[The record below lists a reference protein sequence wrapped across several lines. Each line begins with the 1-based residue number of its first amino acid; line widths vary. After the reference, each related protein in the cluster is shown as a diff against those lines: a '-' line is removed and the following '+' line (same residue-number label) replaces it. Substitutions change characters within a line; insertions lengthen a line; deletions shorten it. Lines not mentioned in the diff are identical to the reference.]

1 MKQFFMALIAV
12 VVLVMLFAVGYWFN
26 LPGVHTFLGSANDA
40 LTEFFGALFI
50 GMKILFFAGVVL
62 GIAYVV
68 VELRRHSQV
77 KVIGAGKHGYQQA
90 VIHNGQIVH
99 LNQPGSAQLDPMQQ
113 LAMLKTVLQLQG
125 QMGQLARRT
134 VEEIPQAKKPLE
146 LPPPEGIPAIVRYVD
161 VQDEVPDEMS
171 LLGIH
176 PSDGALE
183 LTDWEK
189 LKMLWLVGSSST
201 GKSNTIFG
209 KALEARNKGGKLLVV
224 DQHASK
230 DDSLSKKLAPL
241 KDAFLRPIAITDEA
255 VLATLQWFKIEFER
269 RVAGASCDQK
279 IVLICDEMNRMVR
292 NEKLKKPL
300 MEIAAICGEESRG
313 FGMYGWFISQKA
325 AHLKWLRDSA
335 ITVIAHRVT
344 RFEEAMLAC
353 NDNREA
359 AKRLLEFKVGRSY
372 IYGVDFEVPLELQQP
387 LYDVPVVESDPVSRT
402 VSGTIAGVY
411 PEHQISST
419 TEDSTNEPGKQT
431 DTETDETLT
440 QAQKMKLLKVLELD
454 AQRTGQNDII
464 RAIWGEEP
472 NTRAGNAAVEELR
485 LLRSFIAHQQ
495 RRKLGL

>member
-1 MKQFFMALIAV
+1 MKHLSLLVALALVAMAFLLYWLNRAAV
-12 VVLVMLFAVGYWFN
+12 DLAM
-26 LPGVHTFLGSANDA
+26 
-40 LTEFFGALFI
+40 TEVFGALFT
-50 GMKILFFAGVVL
+50 GLKILFFAGVVL
-62 GIAYVV
+62 GSAWVV
-68 VELRRHSQV
+68 IEIKRHSQV

-99 LNQPGSAQLDPMQQ
+99 LQQPGQAQLDPMQQ
-113 LAMLKTVLQLQG
+113 LAMLKTVMQLQG
-125 QMGQLARRT
+125 QMGQLARRS
-134 VEEIPQAKKPLE
+134 VEEVPGTKPLE
-146 LPPPEGIPAIVRYVD
+146 IAPPPEGIPAIVRYAD
-161 VQDEVPDEMS
+161 VVDEVPDTMS

-224 DQHASK
+224 DQHATK

-255 VLATLQWFKIEFER
+255 VLAALEWFKIEFER
-269 RVAGASCDQK
+269 RVAGAPCDQK

-353 NDNREA
+353 NDNRDA

-387 LYDVPVVESDPVSRT
+387 LYDVPVVESTIESVPVKMESVVESNNQSVNSAVQPDPEPVDRT
-402 VSGTIAGVY
+402 L
-411 PEHQISST
+411 PFDLE
-419 TEDSTNEPGKQT
+419 KFKR
-431 DTETDETLT
+431 
-440 QAQKMKLLKVLELD
+440 AQKMLLN
-454 AQRTGQNDII
+454 QRNQNEII
-464 RAIWGEEP
+464 CEVWQVAE
-472 NTRAGNAAVEELR
+472 NTRPFRVAKEEFRLMLAYLASMVEEV
-485 LLRSFIAHQQ
+485 
-495 RRKLGL
+495 